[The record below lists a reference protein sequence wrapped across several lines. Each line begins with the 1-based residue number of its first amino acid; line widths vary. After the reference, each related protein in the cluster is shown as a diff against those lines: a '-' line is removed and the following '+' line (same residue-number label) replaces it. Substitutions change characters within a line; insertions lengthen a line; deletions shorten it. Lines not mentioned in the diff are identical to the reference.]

1 MDLFKRAISVVQ
13 SELLKIKVAYLKLEK
28 LKSVRAKV
36 YIFHSLVIQ
45 GQQRVVKIFV
55 YAHILLNKAWFS
67 LVQQE
72 S

>member
-13 SELLKIKVAYLKLEK
+13 SELLKIKVVYLRLEK

-45 GQQRVVKIFV
+45 GQQRAVKIFAD
-55 YAHILLNKAWFS
+55 AHILLNKAWFS
-67 LVQQE
+67 LV
-72 S
+72 